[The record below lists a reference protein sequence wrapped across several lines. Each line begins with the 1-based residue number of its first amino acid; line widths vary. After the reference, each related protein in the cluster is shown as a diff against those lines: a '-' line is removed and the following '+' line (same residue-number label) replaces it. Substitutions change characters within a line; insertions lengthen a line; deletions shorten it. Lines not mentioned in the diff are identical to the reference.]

1 MKVMKFG
8 GGCLRDGASFARAAE
23 IIRDQAGPR
32 AVIVSAA
39 GGVTDMLLAGIK
51 RAEAGEEA
59 DLPTL
64 ADLMSIH
71 ETIVREGIADPEAME
86 ETAGALS
93 EKFRR
98 LEKLFMAVA
107 FAGEISPSLKANILS
122 YGERL
127 AAIVLAGCLKSL
139 KVAGAALDADEIG
152 MVTEEASED
161 ATVDLTEF
169 RKAFAPAAAELFRTG
184 TVPVITGYFGR
195 TPEGRVS
202 TFGRNGSDYSAAVV
216 AAALDAAV
224 LEVWKDV
231 DAYMSADPDL
241 VLDPEP
247 VRRLSWEEAAELSYF
262 GAKILHPRTFEPL
275 SGKTVPI
282 VIKSFL
288 DPGKP
293 GTEIRPRAV
302 VHDEIVKSVTLNH
315 KIALLRIHG
324 PGVGFKPGVIGRI
337 GRTLADAGVNIYSV
351 ITAQTCINLLVDEA
365 DAGRSLERIRAITNG
380 IVQRVD
386 LRDDIA
392 LVAVVGEG
400 LLETPGVVARV
411 LAAVS
416 RAGINVEMMST
427 GASEVAAYI
436 IVRRDRAA
444 EAVRSIHRAF
454 FEKRIDN
461 GNAFTE

>member
-8 GGCLRDGASFARAAE
+8 GGCLKDGACFARAAE
-23 IIRDQAGPR
+23 IIRDQEGPR
-32 AVIVSAA
+32 AVVVSAA
-39 GGVTDMLLAGIK
+39 SGVTDKLVSGIK
-51 RAEAGEEA
+51 EATAGEEA
-59 DLPTL
+59 ELTTL
-64 ADLMSIH
+64 AEIMTGHKTLVRDGIGDPA
-71 ETIVREGIADPEAME
+71 VREDV
-86 ETAGALS
+86 ETALAD
-93 EKFRR
+93 KFRR

-107 FAGEISPSLKANILS
+107 FAGEISPSLEANILS

-127 AAIVLAGCLKSL
+127 AAIVLAGCLRSL
-139 KVAGAALDADEIG
+139 GVSAAALDADEIG
-152 MVTEEASED
+152 MITEEAYEN
-161 ATVDLTEF
+161 ATADLAEF
-169 RKAFAPAAAELFRTG
+169 RKAVVPIAEGLFRSG
-184 TVPVITGYFGR
+184 SVPVITGFFGR
-195 TPEGRVS
+195 TPEGKVS

-216 AAALDAAV
+216 AAALDATA

-241 VLDPEP
+241 VLNPAP
-247 VRRLSWEEAAELSYF
+247 VRRLSWDEAAELSYF

-275 SGKTVPI
+275 TGKTVPI

-288 DPGKP
+288 DPANP
-293 GTEIRPRAV
+293 GTEILPRAFV
-302 VHDEIVKSVTLNH
+302 DDEIVKSVTSNH
-315 KIALLRIHG
+315 RIALLRIHG

-337 GRTLADAGVNIYSV
+337 GRTLADAGINIYSV
-351 ITAQTCINLLVDEA
+351 ITSQTCINLLVDEA
-365 DAGRSLERIRAITNG
+365 DAGRSLERIRTMTNG

-436 IVRRDRAA
+436 IVKRDRAA
-444 EAVRSIHRAF
+444 EAVNSIHRAF
-454 FEKRIDN
+454 FEKGMDN
-461 GNAFTE
+461 LRAHTE